1 MSSSTPNH
9 APHPAPGVAPLAIG
23 ERELVILLAM
33 VQALH
38 ALAVDAM
45 LPALGDISRDLAV
58 SDPNRR
64 QLVIGLFL
72 FGLGAG
78 ALFPGAFADRFGRRR
93 VLLACIGGYVALSL
107 ISALAWDFTVL
118 ATIRLAQGFLSAGMT
133 VVPSAIIRD
142 RFEGDRM
149 ARLQSTIGMIFLVV
163 PMIAPSIGQTILL
176 FAGWRWIFGLMA
188 LQGLVIGFWAWRR
201 LPETLHPD
209 YRQQINLRAIGTNM
223 GTALTNRPSIG
234 YVLGIACTMG
244 VAWGYIQCSQQLV
257 AEHFGAGQWFP
268 VLFGAMALSMACANL
283 INSRIVER
291 FGARRVSQTAL
302 LAYIG
307 LSAAQVWLAHSGY
320 ESLWTFVPLLT
331 VNLMLSGF
339 IGANF
344 GSIALQP
351 FARIAGAASS
361 VQTFVRLVLAS
372 VIGALVGQ
380 SYDQSAR
387 PLSHAFL
394 FAGLAALALV
404 LFSEKGRLFRR
415 LNPAGAPRPI

>member
-1 MSSSTPNH
+1 MGHGMVAEKSSE
-9 APHPAPGVAPLAIG
+9 PARPAIG

-38 ALAVDAM
+38 ALAVDSM
-45 LPALGDISRDLAV
+45 LPALGDISRDLVV

-64 QLVIGLFL
+64 QLIVGLFL
-72 FGLGAG
+72 FGLGGG
-78 ALFPGAFADRFGRRR
+78 ALFPGSIADRFGRKR
-93 VLLACIGGYVALSL
+93 VLLCCIAGYVALSL
-107 ISALAWDFTVL
+107 ASALAFDFTVL
-118 ATIRLAQGFLSAGMT
+118 AAIRLIQGFLSSGMS

-163 PMIAPSIGQTILL
+163 PMIAPSVGQAILL

-188 LQGLVIGFWAWRR
+188 LQGLAVGLWAWRR
-201 LPETLHPD
+201 LPETLRPE
-209 YRQQINLRAIGTNM
+209 YRQAINPRAIATNM
-223 GTALTNRPSIG
+223 GIALTNRASIG

-244 VAWGYIQCSQQLV
+244 VGWGYIQSSQQLV
-257 AEHFGAGQWFP
+257 AEHFGAGKLFP
-268 VLFGAMALSMACANL
+268 ILFGAMALSIAFANL
-283 INSRIVER
+283 VNSRIVER
-291 FGARRVSQTAL
+291 FGARRVSHAAL
-302 LAYIG
+302 LTY
-307 LSAAQVWLAHSGY
+307 LVVSSLQVWLSHSPY
-320 ESLWTFVPLLT
+320 ESLRTFMPLLT
-331 VNLMLSGF
+331 LNLMLGGF

-361 VQTFVRLVLAS
+361 VQSFVRLILAS
-372 VIGALVGQ
+372 TIGAIVGQ

-394 FAGLAALALV
+394 IAGIVALALV

-415 LNPAGAPRPI
+415 LNPPGTVRPVA